1 MNVQILTGDLLD
13 QKVDVIVNAWN
24 QNIVSLW
31 LLSPHGVSKV
41 IKNRAGMQPFRELAK
56 RGKLQLGQAILTSA
70 GKLPFQ
76 GIIHVAGINL
86 LWKASEK
93 SIQDSV
99 RNAIRIAKENGFQS
113 IAFPIIGSGSGNFDE
128 EQALKCMDKAL
139 DAIEYAGLVI
149 FVRYTDKKDDH

>member
-24 QNIVSLW
+24 QNIIPWW
-31 LLSPHGVSKV
+31 LLSPHGVSKA
-41 IKNRAGMQPFRELAK
+41 IKNRAGTLPFRELAK
-56 RGKLQLGQAILTSA
+56 QGKLQLGQAILTNA

-99 RNAIRIAKENGFQS
+99 RNAISIAKEKGFQS
-113 IAFPIIGSGSGNFDE
+113 IAFPIIGSGSGNFNE
-128 EQALKCMDKAL
+128 EQALKCMNKAL
-139 DAIEYAGLVI
+139 DAIEYAGLVV
-149 FVRYTDKKDDH
+149 FVRYANQNTH

>member
-24 QNIVSLW
+24 QNIIPWW
-31 LLSPHGVSKV
+31 LLSPHGVSKA
-41 IKNRAGMQPFRELAK
+41 IKNRAGTLPFRELDK
-56 RGKLQLGQAILTSA
+56 QGKLRLGQAILTSA
-70 GKLPFQ
+70 GKLSFQ

-99 RNAIRIAKENGFQS
+99 RNAINIAKEKGFHS

-128 EQALKCMDKAL
+128 EQALKCMNKAL
-139 DAIEYAGLVI
+139 DAIEYAGLVV
-149 FVRYTDKKDDH
+149 FVRYPHKKDDN